1 MFIQKHLEIFKSTVD
16 KYFDLLEEQRWAG
29 GYATSSLV
37 DYLEN
42 KCLNFENLNMSFSPS
57 KLKFNR
63 AQLIERA
70 KADSGISDLEVV
82 LDIFAWGGINRKH
95 ACLALQSFN
104 RWEDII
110 SKLRNMEYSSIKGY
124 DKFYKLKNKKELSGI
139 GPAYYTKL
147 IFFCHPKHDGY
158 IMDQWTARS
167 VNLLLDQ
174 SHDRIRLNKSKYFQG
189 VSDHNDQCVYK
200 KFCFNI
206 KRLAEECSYQDHPSK
221 IEEALFSKGGR
232 NKLDWR
238 RYVIKH
244 T

>member
-1 MFIQKHLEIFKSTVD
+1 MFIRKHLEIFKSTID
-16 KYFDLLEEQRWAG
+16 RYFELPEEQRWAG
-29 GYATSSLV
+29 GYTTISLS
-37 DYLEN
+37 DYLQR
-42 KCLNFENLNMSFSPS
+42 KCLNLENLDILPLLSTT
-57 KLKFNR
+57 KFDR
-63 AQLIERA
+63 VQLIERA
-70 KADSGISDLEVV
+70 KATSGISNFEVV

-95 ACLALQSFN
+95 AFWALENFKS
-104 RWEDII
+104 WEYII
-110 SKLRNMEYSSIKGY
+110 KELRQGLSSIEAY
-124 DKFYKLKNKKELSGI
+124 DEFYHLRKKSLRGI

-174 SHDRIRLNKSKYFQG
+174 SGDRIRLNKSKYFQG
-189 VSDHNDQCVYK
+189 VSDCNDQSAYK
-200 KFCFNI
+200 KFCFDV
-206 KRLAEECSYQDHPSK
+206 KRLAKECGNRDPGQ

>member
-1 MFIQKHLEIFKSTVD
+1 MFTPEHLEVFKSSVK
-16 KYFDLLEEQRWAG
+16 KYFELPEAQRWAG
-29 GYATSSLV
+29 GYPTISLV
-37 DYLEN
+37 DYLEK
-42 KCLNFENLNMSFSPS
+42 KCLNFDNQNMSFSPS
-57 KLKFNR
+57 QLKLNR
-63 AQLIERA
+63 AQLIDRA

-104 RWEDII
+104 SWKCII
-110 SKLRNMEYSSIKGY
+110 SKLRNEEYSSIKGY
-124 DKFYKLKNKKELSGI
+124 EKFYELRNNNELSGI

-167 VNLLLDQ
+167 VNLLIDQ
-174 SHDRIRLNKSKYFQG
+174 SDNRIRLNKSKYFQG
-189 VSDHNDQCVYK
+189 VSDFNDQCVYEE
-200 KFCFNI
+200 FCCNVE
-206 KRLAEECSYQDHPSK
+206 RLAKECGNPDPSE